1 MTGLQLVDVIDNG
14 LCTGC
19 GGCVAAIA
27 RDGLVMRM
35 TDAGYLRPTPLPLGA
50 TDSTTLATVCAGRAL
65 EHRPAGTAGADY
77 HPLWGPIA
85 SVSTGHAAD
94 PNVRHA
100 CSSGG
105 VLTALGRLLVDSGMV
120 DFVLSTSASPNAPID
135 NATLPRRSAEAVL
148 QAAGSRYAPSTPLAD
163 LERHLT
169 AGRPFA
175 FVGKPCDVATLRRMA
190 RRDPRID
197 ALIPYKLSFFCAGV
211 PSRRGTLDMLNALGV
226 APHDVASLQF
236 RGDGWPGLARVWR
249 HDGTEESMDY
259 NQSWGT
265 ILNRHLQYRCKIC
278 PDGTGEF
285 ADIAC
290 ADAWYGKDGYPDFDE
305 RDGRSLIVGRT
316 PVGQALLA
324 AALEQGAIVSEPL
337 DVAEIERMQPYQ
349 ADRKR
354 NAMARSAATW
364 VARGAGPRFRRLG
377 LLGLALRGSWIA
389 QLRNAIGT
397 FRRAQGRQL
406 D

>member
-1 MTGLQLVDVIDNG
+1 MTGLQFSDVIDNG

-27 RDGLVMRM
+27 RDGLAMRM
-35 TDAGYLRPTPLPLGA
+35 TDAGYLRPTPLAIG
-50 TDSTTLATVCAGRAL
+50 TRDSATLAAVCAGRAL
-65 EHRPAGTAGADY
+65 DHRPARAGDADY

-85 SVSTGHAAD
+85 SVSTGYAAD
-94 PNVRHA
+94 PKVRHS

-105 VLTALGRLLVDSGMV
+105 VLTALGRLLVGSGMV
-120 DFVLSTSASPNAPID
+120 DFVLCTSASPDAPID
-135 NATLPRRSAEAVL
+135 NATLPRHSAEEVL
-148 QAAGSRYAPSTPLAD
+148 QAAGSRYAPSSPLAE
-163 LERHLT
+163 LERHLV

-197 ALIPYKLSFFCAGV
+197 ALIPFKLSFFCAGI
-211 PSRRGTLDMLNALGV
+211 PSRKGTLAMLDALGV
-226 APHDVASLQF
+226 APQDVAALQF
-236 RGDGWPGLARVWR
+236 RGDGWPGLARARR
-249 HDGTEESMDY
+249 HDGSEASMDY

-305 RDGRSLIVGRT
+305 RDGRSLIVART
-316 PVGQALLA
+316 PAGQALLA
-324 AALEQGAIVSEPL
+324 AALEQGAIVTEPL

-354 NAMARSAATW
+354 NSVARSAATW
-364 VARGAGPRFRRLG
+364 VARGAGPRFRGLG
-377 LLGLALRGSWIA
+377 LIGLALRGSWIA
-389 QLRNAIGT
+389 QLRNAAGT
-397 FRRAQGRQL
+397 FRRARGRRL